1 MLFGNRTQ
9 GAPGLFAPLGTPI
22 MAPQQDVVSPQQAFT
37 WGQGGAQITP
47 DEIARR
53 RAIAQAQGKSDYSPV
68 GHWSQ
73 GVGRVVD
80 SLMAGLEGRK
90 LDKAAAANSEHSAA
104 IVQALLGGNGDA
116 ASAAMVDPTLS
127 SDVQGLAKMQWERA
141 HPKPVSNDTVND
153 YQFISQTL
161 GPDAG
166 KRFLESKANPI
177 QWIQAENGDGTKQLI
192 PVGPNGPLNQGGGGQ
207 ASTGAVAQPPAQA
220 VMELRA
226 DPSAAAE
233 FDQVF
238 GAGSAARILGTGG
251 PGAPQPRAN
260 FR

>member
-9 GAPGLFAPLGTPI
+9 GAPGLFAPPSPVMGTPI

-73 GVGRVVD
+73 GLGRVVD
-80 SLMAGLEGRK
+80 SLMAGLETRK
-90 LDKAAAANSEHSAA
+90 LDKAAEANSEHSAA

-127 SDVQGLAKMQWERA
+127 SDVQGLAKVQWERA
-141 HPKPVSNDTVND
+141 HPKPVNNDTSAD
-153 YQFISQTL
+153 AALYDQRL
-161 GPDAG
+161 GPGKGNEYLASKLDPIVTIPTPFGPYVGRQSGLDAALAAF
-166 KRFLESKANPI
+166 K
-177 QWIQAENGDGTKQLI
+177 
-192 PVGPNGPLNQGGGGQ
+192 GGGGP
-207 ASTGAVAQPPAQA
+207 ASTGSAGAPPTT
-220 VMELRA
+220 L
-226 DPSAAAE
+226 PPN
-233 FDQVF
+233 FDF
-238 GAGSAARILGTGG
+238 DKGG
-251 PGAPQPRAN
+251 PGAPQPRAG
-260 FR
+260 FHP